1 MCAQHRFANTQ
12 RTKHMQLLPISERAN
27 ACTLIVCKW
36 EGADP
41 RANVRRGPAG
51 PSLGV
56 FWGAQVPSRP
66 VACRALQRILLQEA
80 AAFRGV
86 STLQRAVLRLQWELL
101 ADIEQVNKAQLG
113 KSRQKWAACEAAF
126 PEVSLTRNP
135 PPPFSAPRPRWGAAN
150 PAAFVLLNPFLLL
163 LLLHP
168 ESP

>member
-1 MCAQHRFANTQ
+1 
-12 RTKHMQLLPISERAN
+12 MQLLPISERAN
-27 ACTLIVCKW
+27 ACILIVCKW

-51 PSLGV
+51 SSLVV
-56 FWGAQVPSRP
+56 FWGARVPSRP

-126 PEVSLTRNP
+126 PEVSLTRSP
-135 PPPFSAPRPRWGAAN
+135 PPSLLRPETTVGGCQPSSLR
-150 PAAFVLLNPFLLL
+150 
-163 LLLHP
+163 
-168 ESP
+168 SS